1 MIFLTGASG
10 VVGREI
16 LPLIPAE
23 RLISGRHRTS
33 TGGKAREVAIDIRQE
48 KLGLSMDAYRALCHE
63 VTVVLHC
70 AAITDMSKTAPGV
83 EETNIEG
90 VRNIIA
96 LARDANAALHYVSTA
111 YCSEAHVHIPP
122 EGSAYI
128 ETKRAAET
136 LVRQSDVE
144 WTMIRPSIVAGHSTT
159 GAIASFQG
167 FHLFIAA
174 MLKGRMQIIPL
185 EPSARCDFV
194 PADIVAAGI
203 AQITQAPVWGR
214 TYWLTA
220 GAQALTIEDMI
231 EVGQPFA
238 RRMGRDLSMLT
249 LMAPDEMQ
257 REILPSLPRR
267 LRERVEMLIGLS
279 SVMAT
284 PAAFPSD
291 TNTILG
297 PGEQV
302 SSASLKQCLAA
313 NIRYWADAQG
323 QHFPAGH
330 RALV

>member
-1 MIFLTGASG
+1 
-10 VVGREI
+10 VGREI

-23 RLISGRHRTS
+23 RLIIGRHRTA
-33 TGGKAREVAIDIRQE
+33 TGSPAREVAIDIRRE
-48 KLGLSMDAYRALCHE
+48 RLGLSSDAYRALCGE
-63 VTVVLHC
+63 ITAVLHC
-70 AAITDMSKTAPGV
+70 AAITDMSKSAPGV
-83 EETNIEG
+83 EQTNIEG

-96 LARDANAALHYVSTA
+96 LAREANAALHYVSTA
-111 YCSEAHVHIPP
+111 YCSAEHVFVAP
-122 EGSAYI
+122 EEQPYVAS
-128 ETKRAAET
+128 KRAAEA
-136 LVRQSDVE
+136 LVRGSGVE
-144 WTMIRPSIVAGHSTT
+144 WTLIRPSIVAGHSTT
-159 GAIASFQG
+159 GAIASYQG

-194 PADIVAAGI
+194 PADVVAASI
-203 AQITQAPVWGR
+203 AKIIQAPVWGR

-220 GAQALTIEDMI
+220 GAQALTIGDMI

-238 RRMGRDLSMLT
+238 RQMGRDLSTLT
-249 LMAPDEMQ
+249 LMAPGQMQ
-257 REILPSLPRR
+257 REILPNLPRR
-267 LRERVEMLIGLS
+267 LQERVEVLIGLS

-297 PGEQV
+297 SDQQI
-302 SSASLKQCLAA
+302 SSAGLRQCLAA

-323 QHFPAGH
+323 LPSLPER